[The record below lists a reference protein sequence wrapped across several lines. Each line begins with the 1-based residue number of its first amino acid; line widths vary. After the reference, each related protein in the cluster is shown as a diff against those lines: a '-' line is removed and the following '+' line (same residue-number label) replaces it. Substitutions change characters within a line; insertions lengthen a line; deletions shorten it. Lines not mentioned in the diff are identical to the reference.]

1 MDTLRAALDAL
12 PMPEPF
18 DYCYEW
24 DGPYGT
30 RKFSAAAHNGRRPD
44 RSVQIHRDEAIR
56 AAHRDGARL
65 ALERAVAQADALIGG
80 CDDPDESYGMRL
92 IADALRAQ
100 LKEFDQ

>member
-1 MDTLRAALDAL
+1 MSELRAALDAL
-12 PMPEPF
+12 PLPEPF

-30 RKFSAAAHNGRRPD
+30 RKFSVAAHNGRRPD

-65 ALERAVAQADALIGG
+65 ALERAIELVDGISEYPRDSTKDAVF
-80 CDDPDESYGMRL
+80 
-92 IADALRAQ
+92 ALRAQ